1 MAVAITRAAEP
12 RGNPRPNCA
21 LPRMWRGCRG
31 GRLVV
36 MTGRMV
42 EEAEHRLRQLRQDE
56 WSRLALAVLATG
68 LALVASIVHPP
79 LAIPFFLGGL
89 TTGVLALRAV
99 LERSDLVQRLMC
111 DRDAYLIPEIR
122 RHAEAAASMES
133 RRMLAEA
140 VRSRMTPAPGYQ
152 LRGRVAAV
160 ADELELLA
168 CELEDD
174 RLDLDPACAV
184 RCLELVTRYE
194 DSPLLNELLP
204 ADEVR
209 VQLRQIR
216 AGFRDPATWPR

>member
-1 MAVAITRAAEP
+1 
-12 RGNPRPNCA
+12 
-21 LPRMWRGCRG
+21 MWYGRRG
-31 GRLVV
+31 GRLEV

-42 EEAEHRLRQLRQDE
+42 EEAEQRLRQLRQDE

-68 LALVASIVHPP
+68 LALVASLVHPP

-89 TTGVLALRAV
+89 TVGVLALRAV
-99 LERSDLVQRLMC
+99 LERSDLVYRLMQ

-122 RHAEAAASMES
+122 RHAEEAASMES
-133 RRMLAEA
+133 RRTLAET
-140 VRSRMTPAPGYQ
+140 VRNRINPAPGYH

-160 ADELELLA
+160 ADQLELLA

-174 RLDLDPACAV
+174 ALDLDPACAV

-204 ADEVR
+204 ADEVP

-216 AGFRDPATWPR
+216 AGFRHSATCPR

>member
-1 MAVAITRAAEP
+1 
-12 RGNPRPNCA
+12 
-21 LPRMWRGCRG
+21 MWYGRRG
-31 GRLVV
+31 GRLEV

-42 EEAEHRLRQLRQDE
+42 EEAEQRLRQLRQDE

-68 LALVASIVHPP
+68 LALVASLVHPP

-89 TTGVLALRAV
+89 TVGVLALRAV
-99 LERSDLVQRLMC
+99 LERSDLVHRLMG

-122 RHAEAAASMES
+122 RHAEEAASMES
-133 RRMLAEA
+133 RRMLAGT
-140 VRSRMTPAPGYQ
+140 VRHRIAPAPGYH

-174 RLDLDPACAV
+174 TLDLDPASAV
-184 RCLELVTRYE
+184 RCLDLVTRYE

-204 ADEVR
+204 ADEVP

-216 AGFRDPATWPR
+216 AGFRDSATCPR